1 MNVIPAHLVEPA
13 LHNQRKRIK
22 VSAVDDLAK
31 LKRVLDQVKELF
43 SLDSLN
49 WVSLNR
55 PNHQASID
63 FFELESLL
71 VAILNDKINV
81 LEADFPLVLQLGLGE
96 NIWNLDEAVRLYL
109 DTFFGSTVAQDEA

>member
-1 MNVIPAHLVEPA
+1 
-13 LHNQRKRIK
+13 
-22 VSAVDDLAK
+22 
-31 LKRVLDQVKELF
+31 
-43 SLDSLN
+43 
-49 WVSLNR
+49 VSLNR

-96 NIWNLDEAVRLYL
+96 NI
-109 DTFFGSTVAQDEA
+109 

>member
-13 LHNQRKRIK
+13 FHDQRKRIK

-96 NIWNLDEAVRLYL
+96 DIWNLDEAVRLYL